1 MNKYDETTPQK
12 GGPYAVLLHIYQGIR
27 FPNVTEIKLALKKIV
42 PHTVLSHR
50 IKKERYEALQTQT
63 EIISLHCKRAESYR
77 LSNQ

>member
-1 MNKYDETTPQK
+1 
-12 GGPYAVLLHIYQGIR
+12 
-27 FPNVTEIKLALKKIV
+27 VTEIKLALKKIV